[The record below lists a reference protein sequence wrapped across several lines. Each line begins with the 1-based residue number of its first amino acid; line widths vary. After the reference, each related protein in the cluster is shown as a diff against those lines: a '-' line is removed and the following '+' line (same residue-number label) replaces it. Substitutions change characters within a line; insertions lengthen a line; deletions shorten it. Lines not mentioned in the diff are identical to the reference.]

1 MRILLALTETSIGNR
16 EDIVQ
21 EKQRLGKKL
30 TKLTLKVADTD
41 EVEKALESADA
52 IKNNEELRVQKT

>member
-30 TKLTLKVADTD
+30 AKLTLKVADTD
-41 EVEKALESADA
+41 KVKKALESADA